1 MRFNTLIPLALAG
14 CLPAFVHG
22 EETQPERAHSIIEE
36 VLVVGHPLSAE
47 GLAQAHDVLAG
58 EELDR
63 KAADSIGATVANE
76 PGIHNSSFGVAAG
89 RPVIHGLDGARV
101 RVLEDR
107 IDTLDVS
114 VTSGDHAVT
123 VDPYIADR
131 IEILKGSATLL
142 YGSGAIGGVV
152 DTHTGRIPH
161 EVPDRITGKLDVR
174 AGDNGDGKNG
184 SFRLDGGG
192 GNFAWH
198 LDGFARE
205 RDDYEIPGYAESA
218 RFMAMEEEHD
228 EDEDHEEDGE
238 EGEDHDEDEEEDED
252 HEGEEEHADE
262 EEPIRDM
269 LPGSGLE
276 AYGGAA
282 GFSFVSDRGFIGVSV
297 SRMESEYG
305 IPGHSHFHG
314 HEHDEDEDH
323 DEDEGEDHDEGE
335 DEDHDED
342 EDNDEDADHDEDEDH
357 EEEAEH
363 GEEGT
368 AFADLKQT
376 RIDIEAALIDPLPG
390 FDNLNVRL
398 GINDYEHQEVEGSGE
413 VGTAFENDAWEARAE
428 LTHRD
433 WSGWSGAVGAQYG
446 DRKFSVVGEEAFT
459 PPVDTRSF
467 GLFWVGE
474 RSFSSFQVETGAR
487 YDRVKHKPATGGSD
501 SFSGV
506 SASLGAIVPLGDTWQ
521 ARFLADYST
530 RAPVGEELYSDGPH
544 LATNSFEIGNADL
557 DEEKAINLSASLDAE
572 GDRWSVH
579 GNVYYIEF
587 NDFIFQRATGEEE
600 DGLIVRQ
607 FSQTDATF
615 IGLDLEVAATV
626 AVWDAGRLEV
636 SAFYDIVSAELDVSG
651 NDNLPRIPPQRAGLG
666 LELDW
671 GNLDVNVDY
680 TRAFKQDD
688 VADFELATDAY
699 DDLRAYVGWG
709 HDWGDTSLTVFVQ
722 GRNLTDDEQR
732 LHTSIVKDVVPQ
744 PGRTIEAGLRVAF

>member
-1 MRFNTLIPLALAG
+1 MQFTKLLPLALAG
-14 CLPAFVHG
+14 CLPALVYG
-22 EETQPERAHSIIEE
+22 EEAPSERADSIIAE
-36 VLVVGHPLSAE
+36 VLVIGHPLSAE
-47 GLAQAHDVLAG
+47 GLVQAHDVLAG

-63 KAADSIGATVANE
+63 KVADSIGATVANE

-161 EVPDRITGKLDVR
+161 EDPDRITGKLDVR

-218 RFMAMEEEHD
+218 RFMAMEEEHGHD
-228 EDEDHEEDGE
+228 EDDDHE
-238 EGEDHDEDEEEDED
+238 EGEDHDEEEDHEDED
-252 HEGEEEHADE
+252 EHAGEEE
-262 EEPIRDM
+262 PVYGM
-269 LPGSGLE
+269 VPGSGLE
-276 AYGGAA
+276 TYGGAA
-282 GFSFVSDRGFIGVSV
+282 GFSFVSERGFIGVSV

-305 IPGHSHFHG
+305 IPGHSHAHG
-314 HEHDEDEDH
+314 HDE
-323 DEDEGEDHDEGE
+323 
-335 DEDHDED
+335 
-342 EDNDEDADHDEDEDH
+342 HDEDEDH
-357 EEEAEH
+357 EEEEEH

-368 AFADLKQT
+368 PFVDLKQT

-390 FDNLNVRL
+390 FDNLNLRL

-428 LTHRD
+428 LTHSD
-433 WSGWSGAVGAQYG
+433 WAGWNGAVGAQYG
-446 DRKFSVVGEEAFT
+446 DREFSVVGEEAFT

-474 RSFSSFQVETGAR
+474 RSFSGVQLEAGAR
-487 YDRVKHKPATGGSD
+487 YGHVKHQPTTGGSD

-506 SASLGAIVPLGDTWQ
+506 SASLGAIVPLGDIWR
-521 ARFLADYST
+521 ARLLADYST
-530 RAPVGEELYSDGPH
+530 RAPGGEELYSDGPH
-544 LATNSFEIGNADL
+544 LATSSFEIGDRDL
-557 DEEKAINLSASLDAE
+557 DEEKAVNLSASLDAQGE
-572 GDRWSVH
+572 RWSVRA
-579 GNVYYIEF
+579 NVYLIEF
-587 NDFIFQRATGEEE
+587 NDFVFQRATGEEE
-600 DGLIVRQ
+600 DGLDVRQ
-607 FSQTDATF
+607 FSQADATF
-615 IGLDLEVAATV
+615 TGLDLEAAATV
-626 AVWDAGRLEV
+626 AVWEAGSLEL
-636 SAFYDIVSAELDVSG
+636 SAFYDIVSADLDVSG
-651 NDNLPRIPPQRAGLG
+651 NDNLPRIPPQRAGVG

-671 GNLDVNVDY
+671 GNLDFNVDY
-680 TRAFKQDD
+680 VRAFKQDD
-688 VADFELATDAY
+688 VADFELITDAY
-699 DDLRAYVGWG
+699 DELRAYLGWG
-709 HDWGDTSLTVFVQ
+709 GDWGETSLTVFVQ
-722 GRNLTDDEQR
+722 GRNLTDDKQR
-732 LHTSIVKDVVPQ
+732 LHTSIVKDLVPQ
-744 PGRTIEAGLRVAF
+744 PGRTIEAGVRVAF